1 MAGKVMAIVM
11 MVIMFVVV
19 IGMVVT
25 AVDQMASQINISGA
39 KNVNAKIELVLE
51 QRCLVFHA
59 QGFVITLIGN
69 RTHTVMMVTT
79 IVVVIGTVA
88 IAVEMLS
95 PQHTALNA
103 NAWILILPAM
113 FLAMVNVRIR
123 FGLEIAIVMM
133 EIICAV
139 VTGTMVIA
147 VETIMFTINAL
158 IVHARTRMQWSIL
171 PLMKTLKSFYQ
182 EVMLPKKLLL
192 EASQQQLMMAPTLVV
207 LLEV

>member
-1 MAGKVMAIVM
+1 MG
-11 MVIMFVVV
+11 
-19 IGMVVT
+19 
-25 AVDQMASQINISGA
+25 ASQLNISGA
-39 KNVNAKIELVLE
+39 KNVNAKMELVLE

-59 QGFVITLIGN
+59 QELVITLIGS

-95 PQHTALNA
+95 PQHTVLNA
-103 NAWILILPAM
+103 NAWILILPAL
-113 FLAMVNVRIR
+113 FLAILNVRIR
-123 FGLEIAIVMM
+123 FGLEITIVMM

-147 VETIMFTINAL
+147 VGTIMFTINAL

-171 PLMKTLKSFYQ
+171 PLIVNL
-182 EVMLPKKLLL
+182 
-192 EASQQQLMMAPTLVV
+192 
-207 LLEV
+207 